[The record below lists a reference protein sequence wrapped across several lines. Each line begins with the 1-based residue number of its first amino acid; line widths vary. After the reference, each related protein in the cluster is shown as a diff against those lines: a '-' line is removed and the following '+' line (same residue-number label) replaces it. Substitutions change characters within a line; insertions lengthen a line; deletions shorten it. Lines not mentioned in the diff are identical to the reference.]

1 MVGKGQ
7 WVLLMYLVAQNLPGL
22 LLSPPVVKE
31 EMYLQP
37 RRLGDHSYY
46 KLNYSNLP
54 LDKLSPI
61 QYEQALDRLPREIV
75 FQNPHGE
82 LSTY

>member
-7 WVLLMYLVAQNLPGL
+7 WVVLLYLVAHNLLGL
-22 LLSPPVVKE
+22 LLTPPVVKE
-31 EMYLQP
+31 EIYLQP
-37 RRLGDHSYY
+37 RRLGDHSYS
-46 KLNYSNLP
+46 KLNYSTLP
-54 LDKLSPI
+54 LDKLSSM